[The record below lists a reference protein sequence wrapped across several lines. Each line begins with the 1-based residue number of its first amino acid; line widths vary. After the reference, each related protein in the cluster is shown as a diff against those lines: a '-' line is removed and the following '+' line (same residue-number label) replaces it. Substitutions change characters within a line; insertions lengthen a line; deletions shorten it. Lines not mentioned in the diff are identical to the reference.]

1 MTSRFPRWIARAALV
16 GSLFLPAIIQAQIP
30 AGSSARTTPTD
41 LEKSDGLVDQIIARA
56 EIYFKEAELHLKA
69 KERDQARQKFDKA
82 VDTVLESG
90 LDVRANQRLQT
101 FYLEL
106 VERVYRVEV
115 PNIPVTSQPNA
126 ALLAQNAYP
135 QGQSNEQTLKTEQPA
150 PLQIGFRQQQFEPS
164 PLDALSKLILT
175 PEELNVSPADID
187 ALEIAKNSVNFA
199 FTTNPLI
206 QGFINH
212 YQGRGRSTMEVGLRR
227 SGRYIKLARETFRK
241 EGVPEDLVWLGQ
253 VESTWTPKALSWA
266 SASGLWQFIPSTGRA
281 FGLRQTAY
289 VDERNS
295 FEKATQASAKYL
307 KSLANHYHGDW
318 QLAMAAYNTGP
329 LNVDRAIARAGTAN
343 FWKIYPFIA
352 QETRDYV
359 PNILATIVIAK
370 NPEKYGFGGIR
381 REAPLSYDVV
391 QVPTATSLRL
401 IADATDTSV
410 DYLQSLNP
418 ELRRD
423 VTPRG
428 ELYNVRVPAGRS
440 KQLLAVLK
448 RVPGDRRES
457 ARVISVAPGEDLQAV
472 ANRTGVSLA
481 QLQAMNAGVDL
492 KTATKLVAPN
502 SNVRLTNWKRAKAN
516 TGTTEAAPAAPMK
529 VRARKGDTIDKIAA
543 AHKISADDL
552 ARLNGVSAEA
562 ELKAGQEIRLPVS
575 TPSRRRGH

>member
-1 MTSRFPRWIARAALV
+1 MIVRFPRWIARAALV
-16 GSLFLPAIIQAQIP
+16 GSFFIPAIIQAQIP

-41 LEKSDGLVDQIIARA
+41 LEKSEARVDQIIARA
-56 EIYFKEAELHLKA
+56 EVYFKEAELHLKA
-69 KERDQARQKFDKA
+69 QERDQARQKFDKA

-90 LDVRANQRLQT
+90 LDVRAHQRLQT

-115 PNIPVTSQPNA
+115 PNMPAPSQTN
-126 ALLAQNAYP
+126 ALLANNTNP
-135 QGQSNEQTLKTEQPA
+135 QGQANDQTPKIEQPA
-150 PLQIGFRQQQFEPS
+150 PIQIGFRQQQFEPS

-187 ALEIAKNSVNFA
+187 ALELAKNSVNFA

-212 YQGRGRSTMEVGLRR
+212 YQGRGRSTMELGLRR

-241 EGVPEDLVWLGQ
+241 EGVPEDLIWLGQ
-253 VESTWTPKALSWA
+253 VESTWTPKAVSWA

-295 FEKATQASAKYL
+295 FEKATQASARYL
-307 KSLANHYHGDW
+307 KSLANHYNGDW

-352 QETRDYV
+352 QETRNYV

-370 NPEKYGFGGIR
+370 NPEKYGFGGVR

-401 IADATDTSV
+401 IADAADTTV

-440 KQLLAVLK
+440 KQLMAVLK
-448 RVPGDRRES
+448 RVPGDRRET

-502 SNVRLTNWKRAKAN
+502 SNVRLTNWKRAKAT
-516 TGTTEAAPAAPMK
+516 TGTVEVAPAAPTK
-529 VRARKGDTIDKIAA
+529 VRARKGDTIAKIAA
-543 AHKISADDL
+543 ANKVSADEL
-552 ARLNGVSAEA
+552 ARLNGVSADT
-562 ELKAGQEIRLPVS
+562 ELKAGQEIRLPAS
-575 TPSRRRGH
+575 AASRRRSQ